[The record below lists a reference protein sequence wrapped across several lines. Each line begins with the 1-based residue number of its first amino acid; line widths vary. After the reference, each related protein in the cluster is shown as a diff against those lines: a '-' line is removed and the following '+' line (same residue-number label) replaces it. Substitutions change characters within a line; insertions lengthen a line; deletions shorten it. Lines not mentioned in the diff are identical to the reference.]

1 MVISVEEI
9 RKLKERCGYSVAQ
22 LSRYSGVPV
31 GTIRKILNGATKQ
44 PRQATLLALQ
54 QVLTGSEEDCEGKSM
69 QYAMRA
75 SADCVRETARYPT
88 DRRKESSD
96 SSCASQ
102 DRLKTENEER
112 QELIDGKLYDMG
124 CPSFLHQEL
133 VHFLDIKISDYIQKN
148 RGKCRVLEGPVAV
161 RMEGSD
167 RFELV
172 PDLIVLCDLT
182 KRKKWGVLGGPDLV
196 LEVSSASTKKRDMG
210 IKLSTYMNMGVRE
223 YWILNPEQQILMV
236 HHFENEEYIPEVIPL
251 EGDTYVRIFG
261 KDSSI
266 SLDELRKIIEED
278 EKDGNTT

>member
-1 MVISVEEI
+1 MVISVDEI
-9 RKLKERCGYSVAQ
+9 RELKERRGYSVAK
-22 LSRYSGVPV
+22 LSQYSGVPV
-31 GTIRKILNGATKQ
+31 GTIQKILNGATRQ

-54 QVLTGSEEDCEGKSM
+54 QVLTGREEDYDGKSM
-69 QYAMRA
+69 QYAMQA
-75 SADCVRETARYPT
+75 SADCVRETAKYLK
-88 DRRKESSD
+88 DARKEAPDTRS
-96 SSCASQ
+96 ASLDYLQ
-102 DRLKTENEER
+102 SEEDQ

-124 CPSFLHQEL
+124 CPSLLHQEL
-133 VHFLDIKISDYIQKN
+133 VHFLDIKLSDYIQKS

-236 HHFENEEYIPEVIPL
+236 HHFESEEYIPEVIPL